1 MYVYCNSHSNTF
13 ESIAYADSNCKKDQ
27 DWLSF
32 MKFAHF
38 MFIVCKTS
46 ISFPLSNQALQ
57 ILYFSKLL
65 FVLKKT
71 FAFNLSP
78 VYQVSVEV
86 HILKKEKKKKVYGW
100 TACVTLPTLQCH
112 DFNSIQTVA
121 IFIQAH
127 CLATHLYAIY
137 FNLESLV

>member
-1 MYVYCNSHSNTF
+1 
-13 ESIAYADSNCKKDQ
+13 
-27 DWLSF
+27 
-32 MKFAHF
+32 

-46 ISFPLSNQALQ
+46 ISFPLSNQTLQ

-86 HILKKEKKKKVYGW
+86 HILKKEKKKKFM
-100 TACVTLPTLQCH
+100 AELP
-112 DFNSIQTVA
+112 V
-121 IFIQAH
+121 
-127 CLATHLYAIY
+127 
-137 FNLESLV
+137 